1 VIVFGHGS
9 FSFEDLDGNNGLFIL
24 ISGENLGFFG
34 RDERSSGDDV
44 THNSSN
50 SFNT

>member
-1 VIVFGHGS
+1 VFSHGS
-9 FSFEDLDGNNGLFIL
+9 FSFEDLDGYNGLFIL

-34 RDERSSGDDV
+34 GDEGTSGDDV

-50 SFNT
+50 SFDSKR

>member
-1 VIVFGHGS
+1 MIVFGHGS

-24 ISGENLGFFG
+24 VGGENLGFFG
-34 RDERSSGDDV
+34 GDEGSSGDDV

-50 SFNT
+50 GFNT